1 MLKWMVSQAKFGGGG
16 GEPVDQRQSLPGGGV
31 GVGPCHSLGTG
42 TRMVTPDGMQWGEG
56 ARPGPVDTCTR
67 ARAQH
72 RGVLRPP
79 LPGTGVSCWVCS

>member
-42 TRMVTPDGMQWGEG
+42 TRMVTPDGM
-56 ARPGPVDTCTR
+56 
-67 ARAQH
+67 
-72 RGVLRPP
+72 
-79 LPGTGVSCWVCS
+79 